1 MGMSDTTYYR
11 EHEAEDAMSVLAK
24 WMGKNSKLQVVYHN
38 GTAVDADIFKGI
50 IRIPRLACA
59 SGITQEALMLLRS
72 SVYHEAGHIDDTKLD
87 KSEYPKGA
95 LFEIWNSLEDRRM
108 EAVLAGK
115 HKGCELVFRWA
126 THHYNKKIAEKI
138 TAGGIDAPL
147 WESLVAMGFMVEGV
161 RPAWMLTAKAQ
172 DYYEAAYNDFSQV
185 SLCKNAKDC
194 VELAKKIY
202 KTLKQVND
210 EWKKE
215 QPPQQGQQGEHQ
227 QDQQGEG
234 KEQKQDKPQQGGGKD
249 FDDYENEKP
258 GKGQG
263 DDSDSDDQDGEESS
277 EGKEKKSKKSDGKGK
292 EEKAKKGNKSEDQD
306 DADGSEK
313 GKKAGE
319 EGDEGKDGE
328 GDETGSEG
336 DQDGKDGDQDNK
348 GEGKGD
354 KEGKKGD
361 SQDDEEGSENGEGAG
376 DGDEGSDG
384 DEAES
389 DGNADG
395 NGAGKGNGQ
404 DEGDQGQQSKDH
416 ADGQGKPG
424 DTPYN
429 PKNDA
434 PKGGKGDGND
444 KRDLEDEMDGMSK
457 QQAQNE
463 DLEEFFKNL
472 PAEDKQYVSRRDL
485 DVHTVP
491 ATTDEDKTSYRERL
505 SQVSV
510 TVATMTRTLEQAL
523 RSMSKCHK
531 NPFLRYGD
539 VDFDRLVDIA
549 KGLSKEVFYDT
560 RDGMK
565 LDVAVSITIDE
576 SGSMSNYYDVQLLA
590 MAIGEA
596 LNAMHI
602 PFEIIGST
610 TAYGGGDRRMVYM
623 EGFSRVNPIVYK
635 SYKLFSEGWAS
646 VRQRIVHT
654 GAYHHNVDGEVV
666 EYAAF
671 RLLQRRERRKVI
683 FSLSDGEPCAGHGND
698 AAMGVNLKRVCNRVR
713 KQGVEVY
720 GFGIKTSSPR
730 AFYGKN
736 FFVQLDDVKK
746 MGADFVR
753 EFSKIITAGK
763 VRV

>member
-1 MGMSDTTYYR
+1 MSDTPYYR

-24 WMGKNSKLQVVYHN
+24 WMGRNSKLQVVYHN

-95 LFEIWNSLEDRRM
+95 LHEIWNALEDRRM
-108 EAVLAGK
+108 ESVLAGK

-126 THHYNKKIAEKI
+126 THHYNKKIAERI
-138 TAGGIDAPL
+138 TSGGTNAPL
-147 WESLVAMGFMVEGV
+147 WEALVAMGFMVEGI
-161 RPAWMLTAKAQ
+161 RPNWTLTPKAQ
-172 DYYEAAYNDFSQV
+172 DYYDAAYADFSQV
-185 SLCKNAKDC
+185 SLCNNAKDC
-194 VELAKKIY
+194 VTLAEKIY
-202 KTLKQVND
+202 KLLKDVNN
-210 EWKKE
+210 EWKQA
-215 QPPQQGQQGEHQ
+215 QPPQQSQQGETQ
-227 QDQQGEG
+227 QDQQGEGESQDQQGEGESQDQQGEG
-234 KEQKQDKPQQGGGKD
+234 KEKKQDKEDKGEPQSGGCKD

-258 GKGQG
+258 EKGQG
-263 DDSDSDDQDGEESS
+263 DNSVSDDQDGEESS

-292 EEKAKKGNKSEDQD
+292 EEKKSSEGKEEKKSGEGDEE
-306 DADGSEK
+306 GSEK
-313 GKKAGE
+313 GKQAGE
-319 EGDEGKDGE
+319 EGDDAQDGE
-328 GDETGSEG
+328 GDEADSEG
-336 DQDGKDGDQDNK
+336 NQDGKD
-348 GEGKGD
+348 
-354 KEGKKGD
+354 
-361 SQDDEEGSENGEGAG
+361 
-376 DGDEGSDG
+376 
-384 DEAES
+384 
-389 DGNADG
+389 
-395 NGAGKGNGQ
+395 
-404 DEGDQGQQSKDH
+404 GDQGQQSKDH

-429 PKNDA
+429 PQSNE
-434 PKGGKGDGND
+434 PKGGKGDGKD

-457 QQAQNE
+457 QQAMNE
-463 DLEEFFKNL
+463 DLEQFFKNL
-472 PAEDKQYVSRRDL
+472 PAEDKAYTSRRDL
-485 DVHTVP
+485 DVHTTP
-491 ATTDEDKTSYRERL
+491 ETTDEDKTSYRERL

-510 TVATMTRTLEQAL
+510 TVATMTRTLEQVL

-531 NPFLRYGD
+531 NPYLRYGD

-565 LDVAVSITIDE
+565 LDVAVAITIDE
-576 SGSMSNYYDVQLLA
+576 SGSMSNYYEVQLLA

-602 PFEIIGST
+602 PFEILGST
-610 TAYGGGDRRMVYM
+610 TMYGQGDRNMVPM
-623 EGFSRVNPIVYK
+623 NGFSRVNPIVYK
-635 SYKLFSEGWAS
+635 GYKLFSEGWAS
-646 VRQRIVHT
+646 VRQRLVHT

-683 FSLSDGEPCAGHGND
+683 FSLSDGEPCAGHCNEEE
-698 AAMGVNLKRVCNRVR
+698 MGYNLKRVCGRVR

-720 GFGIKTSSPR
+720 GVGIATSSPR
-730 AFYGKN
+730 AFYGKD
-736 FFVQLDDVKK
+736 FFVKLDDVKK

-753 EFSKIITAGK
+753 EFSRIITAGK